1 MFYMITPPSP
11 PCIILKIFAWGVEEF
26 KITNQKRPCQIK
38 TSYYLYVR
46 TKPGSSI
53 YLENKKKITKN
64 NQLFT
69 KVKPFYIRRANVS
82 ITTTEYHRLAPY
94 MSYSASRSRVG
105 PGGLLLCKDRTLS
118 CVRYSAEPCGLD
130 NQIIQKIS
138 FSLWFCTSDF
148 LFDRF

>member
-11 PCIILKIFAWGVEEF
+11 PFIILKIFAWGVEEF

-46 TKPGSSI
+46 TTKPGSSI
-53 YLENKKKITKN
+53 YLENKKKITLKNTKN

-69 KVKPFYIRRANVS
+69 KIKPFYIRRANVS
-82 ITTTEYHRLAPY
+82 ITATEYHRLAPY

-105 PGGLLLCKDRTLS
+105 PGILLCKDRTLS
-118 CVRYSAEPCGLD
+118 CVRYSAEPCGY
-130 NQIIQKIS
+130 KP
-138 FSLWFCTSDF
+138 CC
-148 LFDRF
+148 

>member
-11 PCIILKIFAWGVEEF
+11 PYIILKIFAWGVEEF

-38 TSYYLYVR
+38 TSYLYVR
-46 TKPGSSI
+46 TTKPGSSSI
-53 YLENKKKITKN
+53 YLENKKKITLKNTKN

-82 ITTTEYHRLAPY
+82 ITATEYHRLAPY

-105 PGGLLLCKDRTLS
+105 PGILLCKDRTLS
-118 CVRYSAEPCGLD
+118 CVRYSAEPCGY
-130 NQIIQKIS
+130 KP
-138 FSLWFCTSDF
+138 CC
-148 LFDRF
+148 